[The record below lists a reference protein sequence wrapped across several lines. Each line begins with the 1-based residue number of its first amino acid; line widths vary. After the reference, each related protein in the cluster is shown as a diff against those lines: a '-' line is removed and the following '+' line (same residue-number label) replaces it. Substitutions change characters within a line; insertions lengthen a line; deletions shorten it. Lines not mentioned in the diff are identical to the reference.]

1 MFHNALIRLTIWYA
15 AIIMAISLAFSAWVY
30 HEAMQE
36 VGASLSGPL
45 VVRFQ
50 DKFGPV
56 TRQELQHA
64 IDNQYDDS
72 RGRIVGNLLI
82 LNFAV
87 LAVGATGS
95 YFLARRTMR
104 PIEDA
109 VVAQNRFTADASH
122 ELRTPLA
129 AMKTEIE
136 VYLRDP
142 KTPNE
147 DLRELLQSNLEEID
161 RMSGL
166 AEGLLTLARSD
177 EPVQLGAVQGAEV
190 VQEVCERMQSLA
202 KAKKIRIKTDI
213 AQVKLMAETS
223 GLATIV
229 GILLDNAIKYS
240 PEKSEITV
248 RLARQDN
255 YGLISIADQGLGI
268 APQDLPHIFERF
280 YRADTSRTKDA
291 AHGHGL
297 GLSIAK
303 KVAAQMRST
312 ITAQSDVGKGAIFT
326 LRVPTAQ

>member
-1 MFHNALIRLTIWYA
+1 MFHNASIRLTIWYT
-15 AIIMAISLAFSAWVY
+15 AIIMAICLAFSAWVY

-56 TRQELQHA
+56 TRLELQHA
-64 IDNQYDDS
+64 IDSQYNDS
-72 RGRIVGNLLI
+72 RGRIIGNLLM

-87 LAVGATGS
+87 LAAGAAGS

-109 VVAQNRFTADASH
+109 LIAQNRFTADASH

-142 KTPNE
+142 KVTTD
-147 DLRELLQSNLEEID
+147 DLRELLGSNLEEID

-177 EPVQLGAVQGAEV
+177 EPVHLGAVQAADV
-190 VQEVCERMQSLA
+190 VQEACVRMQPLA
-202 KAKKIRIKTDI
+202 KAKKIRIKTDVTP
-213 AQVKLMAETS
+213 VKLMAESS
-223 GLATIV
+223 GLASIV

-248 RLARQDN
+248 AVTRQDGH
-255 YGLISIADQGLGI
+255 GLITVTDQGPGI
-268 APQDLPHIFERF
+268 APADLPHIFERF
-280 YRADTSRTKDA
+280 YRSDTSRTKNA

-303 KVAAQMRST
+303 KLATHLRST
-312 ITAQSDVGKGAIFT
+312 ITVRSEQGKGTTFT